1 MSNATKQGLTTP
13 YVEFGR
19 EAWSGLRAAT
29 PLTLTEAELDQ
40 LRGTMDPISLDEV
53 RQIYLPLTRLLNL
66 YVAATQRRHDAVR
79 EFLAEDGR
87 PVPFIIGV
95 AGSVAVGKSTTA
107 RLLRRLLAVWPDHP
121 SVELVSTDNFL
132 YPNAVLAE
140 RGLMQRKGFP
150 ESYDRRALVRFV
162 AEMKAGVAQVDTP
175 VYSHLEYDIVPG
187 VRQTVRRPD
196 ILIVEGLNVLQP
208 PPPGRLAVADFFD
221 FSIYVHAK
229 VEHVREWYVER
240 FFELRRTAFEDPRSY
255 FHQLATTI
263 DEAQA
268 RTFAEGVWRDINEV
282 NLVENIA
289 PTRGR
294 ATLILDKGPD
304 HAVSRV
310 RLRKT

>member
-1 MSNATKQGLTTP
+1 MSNATKQGFATP
-13 YVEFGR
+13 YVEFDR
-19 EAWSGLRAAT
+19 DAWSRLRAAT
-29 PLTLTEAELDQ
+29 PLPLTEAELDEI
-40 LRGTMDPISLDEV
+40 RGTKDPISLDEV
-53 RQIYLPLTRLLNL
+53 TQIYLPLTRLLNL

-121 SVELVSTDNFL
+121 SVDLVGTDNFL
-132 YPNAVLAE
+132 YPNAVLEE

-162 AEMKAGVAQVDTP
+162 AEMKAGAAEVDTP
-175 VYSHLEYDIVPG
+175 VYSHLEYDILPG
-187 VRQTVRRPD
+187 TRQTVRRPD

-221 FSIYVHAK
+221 FSIYVHAR

-263 DEAQA
+263 GEAQA
-268 RTFAEGVWRDINEV
+268 RTFAEGVWHDINEV